1 MMLHNK
7 QSGFTLIELM
17 IVIAILGI
25 CAGIAIPNLLSYM
38 PKYRLNGAA
47 RYVMSDLMWTRMQA
61 VNQNNR
67 FRVFFLNNYLYA
79 ILDDNNNN
87 NNFNSGEL
95 IQLKNIRQEYSD
107 VTFSAN
113 ANPIFYPK
121 GTASGATI
129 TLTSSTDSNLKK
141 YVKVASTGR
150 VKIDDTLN

>member
-1 MMLHNK
+1 MLFRSK

-17 IVIAILGI
+17 IVIAILGV

-47 RYVMSDLMWTRMQA
+47 RYVMADLMWARMQA
-61 VNQNNR
+61 VSQNNR
-67 FRVFFLNNYLYA
+67 FRVIFLNNYQYQ
-79 ILDDNNNN
+79 ILDDDDNDNAIDGDEWNQTRN
-87 NNFNSGEL
+87 
-95 IQLKNIRQEYSD
+95 IQQEYSD
-107 VTFSAN
+107 VTFSAT

-129 TLTSSTDSNLKK
+129 TITSSADSNLKK

-150 VKIDDTLN
+150 VKIDDTL